1 MSDEHAP
8 RRRLRKRD
16 LGWFVLAAA
25 LPVPWLAAYHL
36 GGLGLPP
43 EWQATLSGVA
53 ILGSAFML
61 SWSME
66 LAERDIPQNLAL
78 LVLALVSV
86 LPEYAVDLH
95 FAITAAEKPE
105 YSHYAIANMTGANR
119 LLIGLG
125 WAAVV
130 LIACQRSRLPALHI
144 EPHHRLEIR
153 YLYLATLYS
162 FLIPLDGYVGLFD
175 AAVLLA
181 LFGLYVRS
189 AMRGETHE
197 VELVG
202 PAAILSEE
210 FQDFGRRLWA
220 VVLFVFAAY
229 AIYVSAEAFAEGL
242 VHVGRYHAIDEFLL
256 VQWVAPLASEAPEF
270 GVAILFALRGR
281 GSVGLGA
288 LISSKVNQWTLLVGA
303 LPVAF
308 VAAGGGWR
316 GLPLDGRQTEELVLT
331 SAQSLLATLLI
342 SELRF
347 SRMEAVLLAAL
358 FGVQLVFPDTSVR
371 IAFCALYLAIFLLL
385 LASSPRRRAAFG
397 GLLRVAPR
405 PGPRSA

>member
-1 MSDEHAP
+1 MSAEPSA

-16 LGWFVLAAA
+16 LGWFLLAAA
-25 LPVPWLAAYHL
+25 LPVPWMAAYHV

-43 EWQATLSGVA
+43 EWQAILAGSA

-125 WAAVV
+125 WAVVV
-130 LIACQRSRLPALHI
+130 LIACHRSKLPSLQI

-153 YLYLATLYS
+153 FLYLATLYS
-162 FLIPLDGYVGLFD
+162 FLIPLDGYVGLVD
-175 AAVLLA
+175 AGVLLV
-181 LFGLYVRS
+181 LFALYVRS

-229 AIYVSAEAFAEGL
+229 AIYISAEAFAEGL
-242 VHVGRYHAIDEFLL
+242 VHVGRNHAIDEFLL

-303 LPVAF
+303 LPVAY

-347 SRMEAVLLAAL
+347 SRIEAVLLAAL
-358 FGVQLVFPDTSVR
+358 FGVQLVFPDTHVR
-371 IAFCALYLAIFLLL
+371 LAFCALYVVLFLLL
-385 LASSPRRRAAFG
+385 MVSSPRRRSAFLA
-397 GLLRVAPR
+397 LLRTSPASR
-405 PGPRSA
+405 PHAA